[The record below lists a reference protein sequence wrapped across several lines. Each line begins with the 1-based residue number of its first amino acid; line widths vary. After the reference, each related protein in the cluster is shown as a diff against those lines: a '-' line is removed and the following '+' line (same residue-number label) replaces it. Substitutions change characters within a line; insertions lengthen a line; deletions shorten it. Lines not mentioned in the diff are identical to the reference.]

1 MSTAPTEATSALPA
15 LAARWEHL
23 RSARQGLRIRD
34 AALQLGV
41 SELEL
46 AALAVGG
53 GTVRLAGSFRDMLR
67 AVPTL
72 GRVMALTRN
81 EHCVHER
88 KGVYQN
94 VSFTGHVGLALGPDI
109 DLRIFVG
116 GWAHALAVSEPGKE
130 APRRSLQFFDAAGTA
145 LHKIY
150 LLPESD
156 LAAFDGFVARFRAA
170 DQSPGAHVE
179 AWSPKPEPD
188 VGTLDVGAFQAD
200 WDALQ
205 DTHDFVPL
213 LRRHKVAR
221 LRALRLAGIARAVR
235 VTEEAGRAV
244 LERAAASALPIMV
257 FVGNHGMIQIHT
269 GPVKRTLATGPWF
282 NVLDPDFNLHLRESA
297 IAEAWLVRKPTRDGV
312 VTSVEL
318 FEAAGGLIATYFGK
332 RKPGQLEDPDWRA
345 LAEGLARRE
354 S

>member
-1 MSTAPTEATSALPA
+1 MSTAPIEATAALPT
-15 LAARWEHL
+15 LAARWDEL
-23 RSARQGLRIRD
+23 RRARSNLRIRD
-34 AALQLGV
+34 AAIQLGV

-46 AALAVGG
+46 ASLAVGG
-53 GTVRLAGSFRDMLR
+53 GAVRLAGTARDMLL
-67 AVPTL
+67 AVPAL

-81 EHCVHER
+81 EQCVHER
-88 KGVYQN
+88 KGAYEN
-94 VSFTGHVGLALGPDI
+94 ISFNGHVGLALGPDI

-116 GWAHALAVSEPGKE
+116 CWRHALSVSEPGKDG
-130 APRRSLQFFDAAGTA
+130 PRRSLQFFDAAGVA
-145 LHKIY
+145 LHKVH

-156 LAAFDGFVARFRAA
+156 LSAYEALVERFRAP
-170 DQSPGAHVE
+170 DQSPGAQVE

-188 VGTLDVGAFQAD
+188 DGALDAARFHAD

-213 LRRHKVAR
+213 LRRHKIAR

-235 VTEEAGRAV
+235 LTEAAGRAV
-244 LERAAASALPIMV
+244 LAGAAACGLPIMV

-269 GPVKRTLATGPWF
+269 GPITRTLETGPWF
-282 NVLDPDFNLHLRESA
+282 NVLDPDFNLHLRETG

-312 VTSVEL
+312 ITSVEL
-318 FEAAGGLIATYFGK
+318 FDAAGGLIATYFGK
-332 RKPGQLEDPDWRA
+332 RKPGQPEDPAWRG

>member
-1 MSTAPTEATSALPA
+1 MSTAPIDATAALPA
-15 LAARWEHL
+15 LAARWDEL
-23 RSARQGLRIRD
+23 RRARQGLRIRD
-34 AALQLGV
+34 AAVQLGV

-46 AALAVGG
+46 AAIAIGG
-53 GTVRLAGSFRDMLR
+53 DTVRLAGPARDILQ

-88 KGVYQN
+88 KGVYEN
-94 VSFTGHVGLALGPDI
+94 ISFNGHVGLALGPDI

-116 GWAHALAVSEPGKE
+116 SWTHALAVSEAGKDG
-130 APRRSLQFFDAAGTA
+130 PRRSLQFFDAAGTA

-156 LAAFDGFVARFRAA
+156 LAAYAALVARFRAA
-170 DQSPGAHVE
+170 DQSPGARVE
-179 AWSPKPEPD
+179 AWAPKPEPD
-188 VGTLDVGAFQAD
+188 GGAVDVGAFHAD

-205 DTHDFVPL
+205 DTHDFITL

-221 LRALRLAGIARAVR
+221 LRALRLAGIGRAVR
-235 VTEEAGRAV
+235 LTALAGRTV
-244 LERAAASALPIMV
+244 LAEAAARALPIMV

-269 GPVKRTLATGPWF
+269 GPVVRALATGPWF
-282 NVLDPDFNLHLRESA
+282 NVLDPDFNLHLRETG
-297 IAEAWLVRKPTRDGV
+297 IAEAWLVRKPTRDGI

-318 FEAAGGLIATYFGK
+318 FDDAGGLIATYFGK
-332 RKPGQLEDPDWRA
+332 RKPGQPEDPAWRE
-345 LAEGLARRE
+345 LAERLARRE